1 MIFISNNELFYDTH
15 LSVMSDG
22 CVAQFGSPYELLCDT
37 EGGILT
43 ELVEETGPASRD
55 RLFEMARMAYFARL
69 NQESDN
75 KGVM

>member
-1 MIFISNNELFYDTH
+1 
-15 LSVMSDG
+15 MSDG

-55 RLFEMARMAYFARL
+55 RLFEMARTAYLAR
-69 NQESDN
+69 NKQEIN
-75 KGVM
+75 KGGIAQQH

>member
-69 NQESDN
+69 KKE
-75 KGVM
+75 

>member
-1 MIFISNNELFYDTH
+1 MIFIPNNELFYDTH

-69 NQESDN
+69 KKE
-75 KGVM
+75 

>member
-1 MIFISNNELFYDTH
+1 
-15 LSVMSDG
+15 MSDG

-55 RLFEMARMAYFARL
+55 RLFEMARMAYFTRL
-69 NQESDN
+69 RKE
-75 KGVM
+75 

>member
-1 MIFISNNELFYDTH
+1 
-15 LSVMSDG
+15 MSDG
-22 CVAQFGSPYELLCDT
+22 YVAQFGSPYELLCDT

-69 NQESDN
+69 KN
-75 KGVM
+75 KENFVQI

>member
-1 MIFISNNELFYDTH
+1 
-15 LSVMSDG
+15 MSDG

-55 RLFEMARMAYFARL
+55 RLFEMARMAYFARI

-75 KGVM
+75 KGGIGNYSTTFIKVKDCL